1 MSQLNRCIFREGGLA
16 VTPLQAKYAL
26 GNQSHNAKRVL
37 SETGHAALAWPR
49 EH

>member
-1 MSQLNRCIFREGGLA
+1 MSQLNQCIFRKGGLA

-26 GNQSHNAKRVL
+26 GSWSYNAKRLL

-49 EH
+49 DH